1 VNPSQKRKAVEEALV
16 PFIHGKTLA
25 NALILWDEKYAHQPT
40 FALQHYL
47 RELCSDLEIAHMRS
61 RMLQSLVSTFSSMQ
75 DGRHNRT
82 PEHQPI
88 KPNTAHAAPKT
99 ASSPILLMFM
109 ALVEQLIDAPG
120 GDVST
125 RIRLYVLE
133 NLTKIS
139 LPTHERWAFHGWLNQ
154 MAPLTGTTPN
164 INTMQQVLNLAYVA
178 LCEYLGPIKAD
189 QILQNTVSTV
199 QQQHPTT
206 QVNSLL

>member
-1 VNPSQKRKAVEEALV
+1 VNPSQKRKAVEEALM

-47 RELCSDLEIAHMRS
+47 RELCNDLEIAHMRS
-61 RMLQSLVSTFSSMQ
+61 RMLQALVSTFSSMQ
-75 DGRHNRT
+75 DDRHNRISN
-82 PEHQPI
+82 HQPI
-88 KPNTAHAAPKT
+88 KPNTLNT
-99 ASSPILLMFM
+99 AQKPNSSPVLLMFM

-120 GDVST
+120 GDAST

-139 LPTHERWAFHGWLNQ
+139 LPTQDRWAFHGWLNQ
-154 MAPLTGTTPN
+154 MAPLTGTTPTIN
-164 INTMQQVLNLAYVA
+164 IMQQVINLAYVA

-189 QILQNTVSTV
+189 QILQNTVSRV
-199 QQQHPTT
+199 QKQYPHTN
-206 QVNSLL
+206 VNSLL